1 MNPKYK
7 PFVESILAI
16 HAYFSSIVV
25 VVFVTMY
32 GMEVLKQTTLIHR
45 PMGTLAY
52 SIAVSSFG
60 YLVAFVI
67 SAVLYF
73 TLAKMTRL
81 KGLFPRLQEVLGAN
95 PKSFP
100 LFTIAVVSSICS
112 VLETVI
118 VLSPFVGL
126 SITVGLLIISRIL
139 VNRK

>member
-16 HAYFSSIVV
+16 HAYFSAIVV
-25 VVFVTMY
+25 MVFVIMY
-32 GMEVLKQTTLIHR
+32 GMEALKQTALIHR
-45 PMGTLAY
+45 PMGTLAFTM
-52 SIAVSSFG
+52 AVSSFG
-60 YLVAFVI
+60 YLFAFVI

-100 LFTIAVVSSICS
+100 LLTIAVVSSTCS
-112 VLETVI
+112 FLETLI

-139 VNRK
+139 ANRN